1 MGDRGGDDDLFG
13 GDDAFNADLPPG
25 TPGYHSGGT
34 QSPYL
39 IKDSG
44 KKKPQ
49 GAAEEVASPRNGD
62 RLSDLG
68 MGSWKEPEKKKKKKK
83 DKKDKEK
90 EKDEDPLVSAV
101 MGLPEGVADDKPEDG
116 KKSKKA
122 KGVVK
127 KGKAMLHEYDNE
139 DSIEAE
145 LNQDLSEPLRG

>member
-68 MGSWKEPEKKKKKKK
+68 MGSWKEPEKKK
-83 DKKDKEK
+83 DKKDKGK
-90 EKDEDPLVSAV
+90 EKDEGPLVSAV
-101 MGLPEGVADDKPEDG
+101 MDLPEGVTDDKPEDD

-139 DSIEAE
+139 DSIEAK
-145 LNQDLSEPLRG
+145 LNQDL